1 MRDGIVGLM
10 PTTTVTAA
18 ELEARLTPVEASVHA
33 VATRDAD
40 GIHVKATFTSPV
52 PTDRGGSYGW
62 GLRPTHARLAQ
73 RLVAAINDGVIFT
86 NFRMGTDVNGK
97 TYLSATSNIL
107 GRTLNADLT
116 RLGY

>member
-1 MRDGIVGLM
+1 MS
-10 PTTTVTAA
+10 TVTITAA

-33 VATRDAD
+33 VATRDED
-40 GIHVKATFTSPV
+40 GGIHVKATFTSPV

-73 RLVAAINDGVIFT
+73 RLVAAINDGAVFAD
-86 NFRMGTDVNGK
+86 FRIGTDVHGQ
-97 TYLSATSNIL
+97 TYLSATSTIL